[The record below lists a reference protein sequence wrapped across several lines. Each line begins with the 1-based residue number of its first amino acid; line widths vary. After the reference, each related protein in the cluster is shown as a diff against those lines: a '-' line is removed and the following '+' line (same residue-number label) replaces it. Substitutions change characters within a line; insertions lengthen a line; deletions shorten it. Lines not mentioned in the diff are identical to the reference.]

1 MTNSYDNITTGSSF
15 NALVNSGIVHS
26 TAVLICPFI
35 ASVPSTGFDDFQWKL
50 PFDTCPATTA
60 PLSLTNLQLSVGS
73 QNLLQSTLILTMK
86 ISLSKLI

>member
-35 ASVPSTGFDDFQWKL
+35 AAVAISGFGDFRWKSPCDTG
-50 PFDTCPATTA
+50 PVSMEIAMRYRSSNYRAIITY
-60 PLSLTNLQLSVGS
+60 
-73 QNLLQSTLILTMK
+73 
-86 ISLSKLI
+86 